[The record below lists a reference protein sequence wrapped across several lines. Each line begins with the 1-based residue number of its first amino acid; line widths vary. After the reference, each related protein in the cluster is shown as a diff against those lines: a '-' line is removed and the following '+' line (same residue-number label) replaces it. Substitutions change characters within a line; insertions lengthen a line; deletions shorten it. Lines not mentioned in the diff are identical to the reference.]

1 MTKEIIFIVGLPGSG
16 KSTLLEYYKTHPFI
30 DYKIY
35 DDWMECRLDE
45 RLETLDFQSE
55 CRYDELIEKLKE
67 GNTCVISCTSFCD
80 NEFIHKSEYYLKLNI
95 PDIKITKVYFENNV
109 YKCESNIIYRDKV
122 RGGYWKRNIDDGI
135 DYYYGQLFDDNPLY
149 LKEIDELKQLSKFY
163 IIPKNIKPLS
173 IHVQK
178 D

>member
-35 DDWMECRLDE
+35 D
-45 RLETLDFQSE
+45 
-55 CRYDELIEKLKE
+55 
-67 GNTCVISCTSFCD
+67 
-80 NEFIHKSEYYLKLNI
+80 EFIHKSEYYLKLNI